1 MRALLA
7 LLFSLPLL
15 GGCVVVLTPF
25 NWFGDES
32 GLVEHVVR
40 GEGDAKILLVSVDG
54 FISDQPTQRAFG
66 LVQEP
71 STLDRVATE
80 LRRAEADPDI
90 RGVVLRINSP
100 GGGVTASDEIF
111 HRLRRFAEEQDVPVV
126 AALGSVA
133 ASGGYYV
140 ALAADE
146 ILAHPTTVTG
156 SIGVILVGLN
166 IDGLMDKIGVRDETF
181 TSGPHKD
188 LLSPLRGVTDEE
200 RDIVQG
206 VLDGLFERFVHV
218 VDDRR
223 GGKLDATHRATI
235 TDGRIFN
242 APQAESLGLVD
253 GIGRLDD
260 AIDRVR
266 EKAELENAR
275 VIRYTR
281 EGARADTVYSR
292 GGGMP
297 TAGGAPAQV
306 NILPLDLGLSAASSA
321 QFLYLWRPGRE

>member
-1 MRALLA
+1 MRALIA
-7 LLFSLPLL
+7 LLVSLPLL

-25 NWFGDES
+25 DWFGDES

-66 LVQEP
+66 LIQEA

-80 LRRAEADPDI
+80 LKRAADDPAV
-90 RGVVLRINSP
+90 RGLVLRINSP

-111 HRLRRFAEEQDVPVV
+111 HRLRRFAEEQEVPVV

-188 LLSPLRGVTDEE
+188 LLSPLRGVTEEE

-206 VLDGLFERFVHV
+206 VLDGLFDRFVRV

-223 GGKLDATHRATI
+223 GGKLDATRRATI

-266 EKAELENAR
+266 ELAGVENAR

-281 EGARADTVYSR
+281 EGGRADTVYSR
-292 GGGMP
+292 GGGKP

-306 NILPLDLGLSAASSA
+306 NILPLDLSLSAASSA